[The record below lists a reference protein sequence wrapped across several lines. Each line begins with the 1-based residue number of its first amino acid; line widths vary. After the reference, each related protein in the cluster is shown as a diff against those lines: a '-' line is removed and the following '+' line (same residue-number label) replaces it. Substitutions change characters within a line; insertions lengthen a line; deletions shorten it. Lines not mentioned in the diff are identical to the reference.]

1 MGSAVMKRLRFTDTQ
16 ESCFEA
22 WKRSHMGCAALIC
35 GPFYDAQ
42 ESRFR
47 LRIIQ
52 MWAVPL

>member
-1 MGSAVMKRLRFTDTQ
+1 MKGVGFAGTQ
-16 ESCFEA
+16 ESYFEA

-35 GPFYDAQ
+35 GRFDDAQ